1 MTTLPAKKVM
11 VLAGEPSGE
20 KHIAGILRE
29 LKLRQPGISF
39 FGMGGDE
46 MQAEGCDLLY
56 HVRQT
61 AIMGFAEVVRH
72 LPMILKMKKDL
83 IRALDERKP
92 DLVVLVDY
100 PGFNLRFAE
109 EVKKRGIPVA
119 WFISPQIWAWGKGR
133 LKDIQ
138 RLVDQ
143 MLVILPFEK
152 SLYEKAG
159 VPVEFVGHPLIS
171 QIRVTESAAVFFD
184 RHGLDARLPLVSLLP
199 GSRRQEI
206 ASLLPVMIEAV
217 KPLVQNR
224 EIQVVVS
231 GVPFVPGDL
240 YRPAGEAGVKV
251 ITGDVHALMSFSQQ
265 AVVASGTATLETAL
279 CGTPLTVVYKT
290 SWLTY
295 FLGRYLVDLKWISL
309 VNIISDESVVPE
321 LIQHK
326 AGPEEIRKSI
336 QRFLDPGTVAST
348 KSRLAR
354 LHDLLGQKSTPVA
367 GADVLSRMLL

>member
-1 MTTLPAKKVM
+1 MTDLPEKKIM

-20 KHIAGILRE
+20 KHVAGILRE
-29 LKLRQPGISF
+29 LKLRHPGISF
-39 FGMGGDE
+39 FGMGGDG
-46 MQAEGCDLLY
+46 MQAEGCELLY

-61 AIMGFAEVVRH
+61 AIMGFTEVVRH

-83 IRALDERKP
+83 VRALDERKP
-92 DLVVLVDY
+92 DLVILVDY

-152 SLYEKAG
+152 GLYEKAR

-171 QIRVTESAAVFFD
+171 QISVTESAAGFFE
-184 RHGLDARLPLVSLLP
+184 RQGLDDKLPLVSLLP

-217 KPLVQNR
+217 KPLIRNR

-231 GVPFVPGDL
+231 GVPFVPRDL
-240 YRPAGEAGVKV
+240 YRPAEEAGVRV
-251 ITGDVHALMSFSQQ
+251 ITGDVHSLMSFSQQ

-290 SWLTY
+290 SWVTY

-326 AGPEEIRKSI
+326 ANPEEIRKSVR
-336 QRFLDPGTVAST
+336 RFLDPETVAST
-348 KSRLAR
+348 KGKLAR
-354 LHDLLGQKSTPVA
+354 LHDLLGQKSTPAA
-367 GADVLSRMLL
+367 GAEVLSRMLL